1 MNILVR
7 YRPQGG
13 SAKEISASVEAG
25 VRSGQ
30 LTPGDRLPP
39 VRELADELGVSPTTV
54 AAAYSDLRRRGITAG
69 AGRAGTRVRGA
80 PPVSSRAYLS
90 APAGT
95 RDLITGGPDPDLLPA
110 LPARP
115 AARAT
120 RMYGQV
126 PVLPRLRE
134 LAADRLAADG
144 IDATSLMVT
153 GGALDGIER
162 VLATWL
168 MPSDRVIVEDPGHA
182 VTFDLVAAMG
192 YTAVPVPV
200 DELGIRPAELA
211 AALAQGAGAL
221 IVTPRAQ
228 AATGAAWNQDRAA
241 AIGTVLR
248 RYPALGVIEDDH
260 AGPVAGVPASSV
272 VGAGGRERW
281 ATIRSVSKSLG
292 PDLRLAVMAGDEAT
306 IARVAGRQGLGTGW
320 VSYQLQEL
328 VADLW
333 ADPAVAGALRTAAE
347 VYARRGDALRS
358 ALREHGITASGRS
371 GFTSWVR
378 VSDEDGVASSLVS
391 AGWAVAPGQRFR
403 IAAPP
408 GVRISFA
415 GLEAADAASFAAD
428 FARALRHRAARLD
441 LADAHGQQATLGLW
455 QRSGRQRRRACC
467 ACPRVGSCAGGPC
480 SGPCPPARCPRSGF
494 TCVVASRRRCRG
506 RAAGWRG
513 LTSGCRPTVRP
524 RGMRCARPGRAPRPS
539 ASKSPARAGTGGPAP
554 PWPASPSWT
563 GFPATRQSPTSGST
577 TPRGPS
583 RRRGSA
589 ASCPASASGSPR
601 WPRTGSPGAGGW

>member
-1 MNILVR
+1 M
-7 YRPQGG
+7 
-13 SAKEISASVEAG
+13 EAG
-25 VRSGQ
+25 VRNGQ
-30 LTPGDRLPP
+30 LAPGDRLPP
-39 VRELADELGVSPTTV
+39 VRDLADELGVSPTTV

-80 PPVSSRAYLS
+80 PPVSSRVYLS

-95 RDLITGGPDPDLLPA
+95 RDLITGGPDPDLLPT

-115 AARAT
+115 ATRPA
-120 RMYGQV
+120 RMYAQV

-134 LAADRLAADG
+134 LAAGQFTADG
-144 IDATSLMVT
+144 IDPASLMVT

-200 DELGIRPAELA
+200 DDLGIRPAELT

-228 AATGAAWNQDRAA
+228 AATGAAWDAERAA
-241 AIGTVLR
+241 AIGAALR
-248 RYPALGVIEDDH
+248 RYPAVGVIEDDH
-260 AGPVAGVPASSV
+260 AGPVAGVPAFSV
-272 VGAGGRERW
+272 AGSGGRERW
-281 ATIRSVSKSLG
+281 VTIRSVSKSLG

-320 VSYQLQEL
+320 VSYRLQEL

-333 ADPAVAGALRTAAE
+333 ADPAVAVALGTAAE
-347 VYARRGDALRS
+347 VYARRGAALRS
-358 ALREHGITASGRS
+358 ALRYHGITASGRS
-371 GFTSWVR
+371 GFTCWVP
-378 VSDEDGVASSLVS
+378 VSGEDGIASSLVS

-415 GLEAADAASFAAD
+415 SLEAADAVSFAAD

-441 LADAHGQQATLGLW
+441 
-455 QRSGRQRRRACC
+455 
-467 ACPRVGSCAGGPC
+467 
-480 SGPCPPARCPRSGF
+480 
-494 TCVVASRRRCRG
+494 
-506 RAAGWRG
+506 
-513 LTSGCRPTVRP
+513 
-524 RGMRCARPGRAPRPS
+524 
-539 ASKSPARAGTGGPAP
+539 
-554 PWPASPSWT
+554 
-563 GFPATRQSPTSGST
+563 
-577 TPRGPS
+577 
-583 RRRGSA
+583 
-589 ASCPASASGSPR
+589 
-601 WPRTGSPGAGGW
+601 